1 MKSTPHLFI
10 VRARMK
16 AHQPLFVVK
25 EYHKSAR
32 VKKRWRA
39 QRGIHSGHRQMHRG
53 KPAQPTP
60 GFGVPGAVRGLHSSG
75 LQPVL
80 VHSVLELNA
89 IMVPAQGIVIG
100 STVGMKKKM
109 QILDAAV
116 KKKIAVLQVKDTS
129 AALEKLR
136 SSFAA
141 RTKVRKDRLSV
152 KSKKEAEKKKKGEEK
167 RKEEEAQK
175 KKEVPA
181 AKPEEKDKSGE
192 KESSIEDT
200 VTPEGSIKE
209 KEENERLEA
218 EKMLIKPQ

>member
-1 MKSTPHLFI
+1 MKSTPHLFT

-60 GFGVPGAVRGLHSSG
+60 GFGVPKAVRGLHSSG

-80 VHSVLELNA
+80 VHSVLELDA
-89 IMVPAQGIVIG
+89 ILVPAQGIVIG

-116 KKKIAVLQVKDTS
+116 NKKIAVLQVKDTS

-141 RTKVRKDRLSV
+141 RTKARKDRLSV
-152 KSKKEAEKKKKGEEK
+152 KSKKEAEKKKGEDK
-167 RKEEEAQK
+167 RKEAEAQK
-175 KKEVPA
+175 KNESA
-181 AKPEEKDKSGE
+181 ESGARSGAE
-192 KESSIEDT
+192 KESSLEKAAAGGG
-200 VTPEGSIKE
+200 PEKE
-209 KEENERLEA
+209 KKVQEQQQA
-218 EKMLIKPQ
+218 EKILIKPQ